1 MKFVIQGQT
10 FSKANSRKIVS
21 FGGRPASIKSD
32 RARSYERSALE
43 QFIQQLGDRAPLVGP
58 VSVHIAIY
66 YPDRRQ
72 DLDPSLILDIMQE
85 KKDKKTKLVTWGGVY
100 KNDRQVE
107 EMHLFRFLDRE
118 NPRAEI
124 IVDLLLIPGMVL

>member
-1 MKFVIQGQT
+1 MKFLILAQP
-10 FSKANSRKIVS
+10 FSKANSRKIVT

-32 RARSYERSALE
+32 KARAYEKSALP
-43 QFIQQLGDRAPLVGP
+43 QFIDQMGEVPPLIGP
-58 VSVHIAIY
+58 VVVHMTIH

-85 KKDKKTKLVTWGGVY
+85 KKDRKTGIILWPGVY

-107 EMHLFRFLDRE
+107 EMHLYRAVDKL
-118 NPRAEI
+118 NPRTEI
-124 IVDLLLIPGMVL
+124 EVFPLGLTD